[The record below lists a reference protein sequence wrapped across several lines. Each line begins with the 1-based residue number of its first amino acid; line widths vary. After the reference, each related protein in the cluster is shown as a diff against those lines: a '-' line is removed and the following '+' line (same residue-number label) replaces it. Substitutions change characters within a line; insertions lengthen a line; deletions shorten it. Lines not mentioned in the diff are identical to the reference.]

1 MTAAFAFDLA
11 THPEAEL
18 LRMIARASELH
29 DHFEIARRKGE
40 KVYLRFIKANCKEAV
55 TLDDKIATTRARSPE
70 AIRAKVEYALRD
82 VDPTEPMLGY
92 GGIKAVPMSALWD
105 VLAADA

>member
-1 MTAAFAFDLA
+1 MTFAFDLA
-11 THPEAEL
+11 AHPEAEL
-18 LRMIARASELH
+18 LRLIARATELH
-29 DHFEIARRKGE
+29 DRFEIARRRGE
-40 KVYLRFIKANCKEAV
+40 KAYLRFVRANCHEAV
-55 TLDDKIATTRARSPE
+55 ALDDKIASTRARTPE

-105 VLAADA
+105 VLAAAA

>member
-1 MTAAFAFDLA
+1 MTFTFDLD
-11 THPEAEL
+11 THPKAEL
-18 LRMIARASELH
+18 LRLIVRATELH
-29 DHFEIARRKGE
+29 DQFDIARRRGE
-40 KVYLRFIKANCKEAV
+40 KVYLRFIKANCTEAV
-55 TLDDKIATTRARSPE
+55 TLDDKIASTRARTPE

-105 VLAADA
+105 VLAAEA